1 MAGPRPF
8 QARLAL
14 HSLRPAA
21 VGNSLTEVFGF
32 LNFSEFL
39 ILLFWVLEQC
49 GCMVSVAIVYYL
61 LSGGDPEPKLQIV
74 LSSLTPHKNAR

>member
-14 HSLRPAA
+14 HSLPPAA
-21 VGNSLTEVFGF
+21 VGNNLTEVFGF

-39 ILLFWVLEQC
+39 ILLFWVLKRC
-49 GCMVSVAIVYYL
+49 GSMGRVAFVYYL
-61 LSGGDPEPKLQIV
+61 LSGGDPESKSQIV
-74 LSSLTPHKNAR
+74 LSYLTPHKNAR